1 MFNSPRVEFQKIRP
15 QESLIRALPSPVPL
29 ADAASKVFISLYPH
43 SFPCEHSVFRNEAA
57 TRVFL
62 FTCLAETWLMTP
74 VGCIAH
80 VCVKS
85 FQWCLT
91 LCDPID
97 CSPSGSSVHGILQA
111 RRLEWVA
118 MPSSR
123 GSSRPRDRTHV
134 SFITG
139 GLFTTQPL
147 RKPGKP
153 LNTV

>member
-1 MFNSPRVEFQKIRP
+1 
-15 QESLIRALPSPVPL
+15 
-29 ADAASKVFISLYPH
+29 
-43 SFPCEHSVFRNEAA
+43 
-57 TRVFL
+57 
-62 FTCLAETWLMTP
+62 MTP

-97 CSPSGSSVHGILQA
+97 CSPSGSSIHGILQA

-123 GSSRPRDRTHV
+123 GSSRTRDRTHV

-139 GLFTTQPL
+139 GLSTTQSL

-153 LNTV
+153 LTKHCLVVGLLLTTVNACSNRPSPHPGTRRCVYARESSFPSLPVCYSWPQKTTWKILEVIPQL